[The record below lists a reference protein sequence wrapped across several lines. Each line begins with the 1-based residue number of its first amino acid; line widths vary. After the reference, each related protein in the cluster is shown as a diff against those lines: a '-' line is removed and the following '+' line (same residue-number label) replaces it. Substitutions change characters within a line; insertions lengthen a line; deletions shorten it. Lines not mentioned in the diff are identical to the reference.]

1 MNRIEEYRFSIL
13 PQHIA
18 FILDGNGRWA
28 KAKGLIR
35 TMGHEKGIKTLVN
48 IVKEVRNLGIKFMSV
63 FAFSTEN
70 WNRPSSEVNYL
81 MTRALDEFKKY
92 EAKLNELDF
101 NLRIIGEVEGLNEEL
116 SSFIKKINNHP
127 FIESRFT
134 LFVMFNYSGQLEIV
148 QAAKK
153 LRDNKLAFTK
163 ENFERCLYTYPA
175 PMIDYLIRTSGE
187 MRISNFM
194 LYQASYAELYFP
206 KTFWPAF
213 TKNELYKALD
223 VYQKRDRRFGKIEVK

>member
-1 MNRIEEYRFSIL
+1 MNKVNDYQFKIL

-35 TMGHEKGIKTLVN
+35 TMGHEKGIKTLSN
-48 IVKEVRNLGIKFMSV
+48 IVKEVRNLGIKYMSV

-70 WNRPSSEVNYL
+70 WNRPSDEVNYL
-81 MTRALDEFKKY
+81 MTRALEEFRKY
-92 EAKLNELDF
+92 EHRLNELDF
-101 NLRIIGEVEGLNEEL
+101 NLRVIGEKEGLSEDL
-116 SSFIKKINNHP
+116 LYCINKLNNKP
-127 FIESRFT
+127 FLEDRFT
-134 LFVMFNYSGQLEIV
+134 LFVMFNYSGQLEILNAV
-148 QAAKK
+148 KK

-163 ENFERCLYTYPA
+163 DNFERCLYTYPA
-175 PMIDYLIRTSGE
+175 PMIDYLVRTSGE

-194 LYQASYAELYFP
+194 LYQVSYAELYFP
-206 KTFWPAF
+206 KVYWPAF
-213 TKNELYKALD
+213 TKKELYKALD

>member
-92 EAKLNELDF
+92 EAKLNE
-101 NLRIIGEVEGLNEEL
+101 
-116 SSFIKKINNHP
+116 
-127 FIESRFT
+127 
-134 LFVMFNYSGQLEIV
+134 FVKN
-148 QAAKK
+148 
-153 LRDNKLAFTK
+153 
-163 ENFERCLYTYPA
+163 
-175 PMIDYLIRTSGE
+175 
-187 MRISNFM
+187 
-194 LYQASYAELYFP
+194 
-206 KTFWPAF
+206 
-213 TKNELYKALD
+213 NELMEESTLYYLTKD
-223 VYQKRDRRFGKIEVK
+223 DEDNDSEDNSDDNTNNDNTSDDEKRIENLNRKIEYSILQQLIYREKTKTYGNKKK

>member
-1 MNRIEEYRFSIL
+1 MNKLEDFKFNIL
-13 PQHIA
+13 PKHIA

-35 TMGHEKGIKTLVN
+35 TTGHEKGIKTLSN
-48 IVKEVRNLGIKFMSV
+48 IVKEVRNLGIKYMSV

-70 WNRPSSEVNYL
+70 WNRPESEVNFL

-92 EAKLNELDF
+92 EHRLNELDF
-101 NLRIIGEVEGLNEEL
+101 NLRVIGEKSGLNEDIL
-116 SSFIKKINNHP
+116 NCINKINNQP
-127 FIESRFT
+127 FIEDRFT

-148 QAAKK
+148 AAAKK

-175 PMIDYLIRTSGE
+175 PMIDFLVRTSGE

-206 KTFWPAF
+206 KTYWPAF
-213 TKNELYKALD
+213 TKKELYKALD